1 MHMSFNEIRLVLYYE
16 IFIKNRLSTQRS
28 GRISHALWNV
38 RRYKKYYGI
47 SKALRVILHYCYVA
61 TKKRD
66 SKNPDDLI
74 VDVNGYKLAVIPGD
88 LGISSELMMF
98 KTHEPL
104 TTKLLSKELKKGM
117 TCLDVG
123 GNIGYYT
130 LLESKIIGDK
140 GKVIVIEPSPQN
152 FQHLKKNLKIQNAK
166 NVDAYNFAASDKN
179 GEVNFLVYRESNG
192 SFTIPDGEE
201 TDIPGDII
209 KVPAKTMDTFL
220 EELNI
225 DHVDFVRMDVEG
237 YESHI
242 IRGMINTI
250 KKSKPMFQIEVHA
263 SILGKE
269 GTKKFLK
276 EFQKHG
282 YEAKYYIPRDIDL
295 PIIGTMNDVKY
306 HKIDTLLE
314 MLENDTLSHFFNL
327 CLKKI
332 E

>member
-1 MHMSFNEIRLVLYYE
+1 MSS
-16 IFIKNRLSTQRS
+16 RLSS
-28 GRISHALWNV
+28 RISHAMWNV
-38 RRYKKYYGI
+38 SRYRKYYGT
-47 SKALRVILHYCYVA
+47 SKALRALLHYAYVA
-61 TKKRD
+61 TKKRRTTKPND
-66 SKNPDDLI
+66 YVVNI
-74 VDVNGYKLAVIPGD
+74 NGYKLAVIPGD
-88 LGISSELMMF
+88 LGISSELLMF

-117 TCLDVG
+117 ICLDIG
-123 GNIGYYT
+123 SNIGYYA
-130 LLESKIIGDK
+130 LLESKIVGAD
-140 GKVIVIEPSPQN
+140 GKVIAIEPSPQN
-152 FQHLKKNLKIQNAK
+152 FQHLKKNLEIQNAK
-166 NVDAYNFAASDKN
+166 NVDAYNFAAGDKN
-179 GEVNFLVYRESNG
+179 GDVNFLVYRESNG

-209 KVPAKTMDTFL
+209 KVTAKTMDSFL

-225 DHVDFVRMDVEG
+225 NHVDFVRMDVEG

-242 IRGMINTI
+242 IQGMINII

-269 GTKKFLK
+269 GTKKFFK
-276 EFQKHG
+276 EFQKYG

-314 MLENDTLSHFFNL
+314 MLENDTLSHFFNV

>member
-1 MHMSFNEIRLVLYYE
+1 LL
-16 IFIKNRLSTQRS
+16 TQRS

-38 RRYKKYYGI
+38 KRYRELYGV
-47 SKALRVILHYCYVA
+47 SKAVRVLLHYGYVA
-61 TKKRD
+61 TKKKKQ
-66 SKNPDDLI
+66 KNSGDLI
-74 VDVNGYKLAVIPGD
+74 VDVNGYKLTVIPGD
-88 LGISSELMMF
+88 LGISSELLMF

-130 LLESKIIGDK
+130 LLESNIVGDT
-140 GKVIVIEPSPQN
+140 GKVIVIEPSPPN
-152 FQHLKKNLKIQNAK
+152 FQHLKKNLEIQDAK
-166 NVDAYNFAASDKN
+166 NIDAYNFAAGDVDGN
-179 GEVNFLVYRESNG
+179 VNFLVYQESNG
-192 SFTIPDGEE
+192 SFTIPDGET
-201 TDIPGDII
+201 TDLPGELI
-209 KVPAKTMDTFL
+209 KVPAKRIDTFL
-220 EELNI
+220 DELNI
-225 DHVDFVRMDVEG
+225 NHVDFVRMDVEG

-242 IRGMINTI
+242 IQGMKNTI

-269 GTKKFLK
+269 GTRKFLK
-276 EFQKHG
+276 EFQDHG

-306 HKIDTLLE
+306 HTIDVLLE

-327 CLKKI
+327 CLKHNASQ
-332 E
+332 